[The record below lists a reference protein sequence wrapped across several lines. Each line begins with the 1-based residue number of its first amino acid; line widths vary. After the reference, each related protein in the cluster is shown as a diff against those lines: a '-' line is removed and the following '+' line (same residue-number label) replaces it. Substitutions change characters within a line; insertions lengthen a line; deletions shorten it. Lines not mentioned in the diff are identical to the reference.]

1 MNMVSWTANF
11 CEEIMSRVCSV
22 TGKRFGKGKCYQ
34 YRGIAKKNKGIGL
47 NITGSS
53 KRQYRPNLF
62 VQRFWSPEENR
73 FVTLKVSAHGIRII
87 DKVGIDGVLKKMKK
101 KAQKTA

>member
-1 MNMVSWTANF
+1 
-11 CEEIMSRVCSV
+11 MSRVCSV
-22 TGKRFGKGKCYQ
+22 TGKRFGKGRTYR

-62 VQRFWSPEENR
+62 VQKFWSSEQKR
-73 FVTLKVSAHGIRII
+73 FVSLKVSAHGIRII
-87 DKVGIDGVLKKMKK
+87 DKVGLDGVLKRMKK
-101 KAQKTA
+101 RDSVANA

>member
-1 MNMVSWTANF
+1 MMAGNF
-11 CEEIMSRVCSV
+11 LKGFFMSRVCDV
-22 TGKRFGKGKCYQ
+22 TGKRFGKGRRYK
-34 YRGIAKKNKGIGL
+34 YRGIAKKHKGIGL

-62 VQRFWSPEENR
+62 TQKFWSPEENR

-87 DKVGIDGVLKKMKK
+87 DKVGIDGVLRRMS
-101 KAQKTA
+101 KAKAAV

>member
-1 MNMVSWTANF
+1 
-11 CEEIMSRVCSV
+11 MSRVCSV
-22 TGKRFGKGKCYQ
+22 TGKRFGKGRSYQ
-34 YRGIAKKNKGIGL
+34 YRGIAKKQKGIGL

-62 VQRFWSPEENR
+62 VQKFWSSEQNR

-87 DKVGIDGVLKKMKK
+87 DKVGIDGVLKRMKR
-101 KAQKTA
+101 KAV

>member
-1 MNMVSWTANF
+1 
-11 CEEIMSRVCSV
+11 MSRVCSV
-22 TGKRFGKGKCYQ
+22 TGKRFGKGRAYR

-62 VQRFWSPEENR
+62 VQKFWSSEKKC
-73 FVTLKVSAHGIRII
+73 FISLKVSAHGIRII
-87 DKVGIDGVLKKMKK
+87 DKVGLDGVLKRMKK
-101 KAQKTA
+101 RAAATA

>member
-22 TGKRFGKGKCYQ
+22 TGKRFGKGKSYQ

-87 DKVGIDGVLKKMKK
+87 DKVGIDTVLKKMKK
-101 KAQKTA
+101 KAQTA

>member
-1 MNMVSWTANF
+1 
-11 CEEIMSRVCSV
+11 MSRVCAV
-22 TGKRFGKGKCYQ
+22 TNKRFGKGRTYR

-62 VQRFWSPEENR
+62 VQRFWSSEEKR
-73 FVTLKVSAHGIRII
+73 FVSLKVSAHGIRII
-87 DKVGIDGVLKKMKK
+87 DKVGLDKVLKRMKK
-101 KAQKTA
+101 QAALANS